1 MHISGHE
8 GDIFM
13 FMFIFCSNCKAIQ
26 ICIIYD
32 DEVVKNDFMFLITLS
47 DLIVIGIYCC
57 YLLSLLLL
65 GNVDAEIYFK
75 QDS

>member
-1 MHISGHE
+1 MGE
-8 GDIFM
+8 IFLIRL
-13 FMFIFCSNCKAIQ
+13 FLFFCSNCKAIK

-32 DEVVKNDFMFLITLS
+32 GEVVKNDFIFVISLS
-47 DLIVIGIYCC
+47 DLIIIVLYCC